1 MVKVVRRKKVEDDFY
16 NCNEWE
22 AISDGIVWATIYQGY
37 GPSRRSIY
45 DKNWCYVVKY
55 IDDNQ
60 GDYKYE
66 HYKTFR
72 EARKRVIEIAEAK
85 IKRV

>member
-16 NCNEWE
+16 NYTEWG
-22 AISDGIVWATIYQGY
+22 AISNGIVWATIYQGY

-45 DKNWCYVVKY
+45 NRTWCYVVKY
-55 IDDNQ
+55 VDNSQ
-60 GDYKYE
+60 EDYKYE

-72 EARKRVIEIAEAK
+72 EAKKRAIEIVEAE
-85 IKRV
+85 IKKV